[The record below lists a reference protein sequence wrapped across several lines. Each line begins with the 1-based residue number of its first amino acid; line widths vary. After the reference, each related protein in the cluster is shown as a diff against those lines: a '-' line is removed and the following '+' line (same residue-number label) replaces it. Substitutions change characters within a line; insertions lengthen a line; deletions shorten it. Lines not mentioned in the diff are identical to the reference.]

1 VKTSIIDPSLI
12 YKRRRV
18 SPKKERPKEESK
30 TLNT

>member
-1 VKTSIIDPSLI
+1 LI